1 VTDGHEGTAGDRP
14 AIPYLPFDT
23 FRNFVDSLSGGRPL
37 PPRIDRSLMAG
48 MAGGTQ
54 TLLLGTL
61 STFGLIGDNREVL
74 PPFTE
79 LVRAEADQR
88 QQIMARLLQDTYPG
102 PMALARQHATA
113 DQLAESFR
121 VLSGYQGSTLRKA
134 ITFFLN
140 MAKYAQVE
148 LSPFFR
154 APAQNPAGRKPA
166 TRRARGTTDTMDPSA
181 AVGSTPIG
189 SVSPV
194 ESRSIELGS
203 GGTITVS
210 CSVSFLSL
218 SRSDREFVFD
228 IVDRLDAYRDTH
240 PKPPGE
246 SGSIPSP
253 TTKHSATPLAPL
265 PEPPEKA
272 RAS

>member
-1 VTDGHEGTAGDRP
+1 MTDVDEGTGERP

-61 STFGLIGDNREVL
+61 STFGLIGDSREVL
-74 PPFTE
+74 PPFME
-79 LVRAEADQR
+79 LVRADADQR
-88 QQIMARLLQDTYPG
+88 QQIMARLLHDTYPD
-102 PMALARQHATA
+102 PLALARQHATA
-113 DQLAESFR
+113 DQLAECFR

-154 APAQNPAGRKPA
+154 APAQNASGRKPA
-166 TRRARGTTDTMDPSA
+166 TRRARATTEATDASA
-181 AVGSTPIG
+181 EVASTTVGSA
-189 SVSPV
+189 SPV
-194 ESRSIELGS
+194 ESRSIELTS

-228 IVDRLDAYRDTH
+228 VVDRLDAYRDTH
-240 PKPPGE
+240 PNSSGEPGT
-246 SGSIPSP
+246 IPSP
-253 TTKHSATPLAPL
+253 TTRHSGPPLAPL
-265 PEPPEKA
+265 LAPPEKA
-272 RAS
+272 GAG

>member
-1 VTDGHEGTAGDRP
+1 METPDGTTERA

-23 FRNFVDSLSGGRPL
+23 FKNFIDGLSGGRPL

-48 MAGGTQ
+48 TAGGTQ
-54 TLLLGTL
+54 TLLLGALT
-61 STFGLIGDNREVL
+61 TFGLIGDHREVL

-79 LVRAEADQR
+79 LVRSDAEQR
-88 QQIMARLLQDTYPG
+88 QQLMARMLRDTYPE
-102 PMALARQHATA
+102 PMALARKHATA

-140 MAKYAQVE
+140 MAKYSQVE
-148 LSPFFR
+148 VSPFFR
-154 APAQNPAGRKPA
+154 APTQNTAGRKPV
-166 TRRARGTTDTMDPSA
+166 TRRPRA
-181 AVGSTPIG
+181 AVDAMEPPAAVAATQVGP
-189 SVSPV
+189 VSPV
-194 ESRSIELGS
+194 ESRSIDLVS

-228 IVDRLDAYRDTH
+228 LVDRLDAYCHTH
-240 PKPPGE
+240 PKRPGE
-246 SGSIPSP
+246 PGTGPSP
-253 TTKHSATPLAPL
+253 TAKNTGETTETAEAN
-265 PEPPEKA
+265 
-272 RAS
+272 